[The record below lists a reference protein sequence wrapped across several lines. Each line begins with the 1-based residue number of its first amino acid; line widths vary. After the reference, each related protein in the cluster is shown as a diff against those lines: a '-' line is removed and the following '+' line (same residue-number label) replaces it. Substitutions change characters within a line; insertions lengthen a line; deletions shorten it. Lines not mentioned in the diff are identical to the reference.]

1 MMLRMKRL
9 AALIALACT
18 LAFAGAQPAAAQGI
32 LRDAETEALLNE
44 MSRPLIVAAGL
55 QPQNVRIILVQDSS
69 INAFVAGGQ
78 AVYIHTGLLDAA
90 DNANEVQGVIAH
102 ELGHVVG
109 GHAVF
114 QRDGGYGGISIL
126 SLLLGAAAVA
136 AGSPDAGMAV
146 MMAGQRAAIGKYLA
160 FSRGQESSADAAG
173 MRFVNTAK
181 ISGKGMIEFFK
192 KLENLQYRYGYYKS
206 DPEVDPFAQ
215 THPMSSDR
223 IATLTQ
229 DLQGQPWWNKPSDPA
244 MEARF
249 KRVQAKLRG
258 YVNEPKDTLRVYPL
272 SNQSADAHY
281 ARAYAYHKSGYPEQA
296 AAETAALVKSAPD
309 DPYFLELQGQIM
321 LEAGDPKGALVPLR
335 KATVATNYQPLIAT
349 TFGHALIATEDKA
362 NLDEAEKVL
371 RQAVGRDKENPFA
384 WMQLGTI
391 YEAKGDQ
398 PRAALATAERADLM
412 GDPRTA
418 LVSARVAMGGL
429 PQGSA
434 DWVRAQDIM
443 LVSQTAWEESKKKGN
458 RQ

>member
-9 AALIALACT
+9 AALFVLACALA
-18 LAFAGAQPAAAQGI
+18 LVGARPAAAQGI

-44 MSRPLIVAAGL
+44 MSRPLILAAGL
-55 QPQNVRIILVQDSS
+55 QPQNVRIILVHDSS

-136 AGSPDAGMAV
+136 AGAPDAGMAV

-229 DLQGQPWWNKPSDPA
+229 DLQAQPWWNKPSDPA

-258 YVNEPKDTLRVYPL
+258 YVNEPKDTLRLYPP
-272 SNQSADAHY
+272 SNQSPDAHY

-335 KATVATNYQPLIAT
+335 KATVATNYQPLVAT

-398 PRAALATAERADLM
+398 ARAALATAERADLM

-443 LVSQTAWEESKKKGN
+443 LVSQTAWEELKKKGN
-458 RQ
+458 RR

>member
-9 AALIALACT
+9 AALFVLACA
-18 LAFAGAQPAAAQGI
+18 LVLVGVRPAVAQGI

-55 QPQNVRIILVQDSS
+55 QPQNVRIILVHDSS

-90 DNANEVQGVIAH
+90 DTANEVQGVIAH

-109 GHAVF
+109 GHAVL

-136 AGSPDAGMAV
+136 AGAPDAGMAV

-229 DLQGQPWWNKPSDPA
+229 DLQAQPWWNKPSDPA

-272 SNQSADAHY
+272 SNQSAEAHY

-296 AAETAALVKSAPD
+296 AAETSALIKSAPE

-321 LEAGDPKGALVPLR
+321 LEAGDPRGALVPLR
-335 KATVATNYQPLIAT
+335 KATVATNFQPLIAT

-398 PRAALATAERADLM
+398 ARAALATAERADLM

-429 PQGSA
+429 PQGST

-443 LVSQTAWEESKKKGN
+443 LVSQTAWEEAKKKGN
-458 RQ
+458 RR